1 MQLMFS
7 LFVNND
13 ITALKIAGERPHFVR
28 AVTDYFA
35 GGNIVIPSKLNINTL
50 LFFYLYNLDRYTIEQ
65 QIIKYYFI
73 IRYTIARRS
82 IK

>member
-50 LFFYLYNLDRYTIEQ
+50 LLFKCTTLNEIDQTI
-65 QIIKYYFI
+65 QIAIKLATPY
-73 IRYTIARRS
+73 
-82 IK
+82 

>member
-35 GGNIVIPSKLNINTL
+35 GGNIVIPSKLNINTVL
-50 LFFYLYNLDRYTIEQ
+50 KPPLV
-65 QIIKYYFI
+65 
-73 IRYTIARRS
+73 
-82 IK
+82 